1 MKVLT
6 KYFFLLAFICFLGL
20 NLYAQENALTIQEF
34 KKAVDIESNI
44 DRKVKL
50 LNDYSKKLRQT
61 IPDEAIDFS
70 SEALQLSRESDKN
83 NLIILSLISQGEAYF
98 YAKNINNADQALN
111 QAVKLAQSAALLDLE
126 LKATTVLGFIYID
139 SNPKKAYDYL
149 ADTKNKAEKAG
160 YQARLA
166 DVYARL
172 GDWFLAQNDGF
183 EEALNKY
190 AQAIEIYKELELL
203 DDLAYQLN
211 HVGETYLKRNDS
223 NKALLSFMEAY
234 GYGQNINNK
243 SIITN
248 ALNRIGFI
256 YSDAK
261 QDYVAALKYY
271 RECYRISK
279 NYNFINNG
287 QNLATALRGTMQCYE
302 YLAKFNAQNNNKFK
316 ADEYDKIY
324 RTYQEIYFQLRQS
337 DYSVAAI
344 RDGRNQTGNQ
354 NDPNSNNSRVYTN
367 PSPIDDEGNVIDVD
381 NNDGSLLE
389 EETVAEDR
397 GKIIKEL
404 SDSGE
409 LDKDSLNIFEKPQ
422 NTGTPKITQG
432 DSVNAAQSAPKNNYL
447 WLAVI
452 LILMTLTT
460 TYALI
465 KLHNSEKLIVA
476 QKKKL
481 HAFSE
486 RINRQEVVLREQENN
501 SNKKEIELAESYNKL
516 DDALLEKS
524 ALTQII
530 DEEVKPPLKKI
541 LEKSKDE
548 KINPLVIG
556 QSAKYALNLISSIV
570 DVQNL
575 EKDQIT
581 LHKDNYSVYKVARSA
596 LNQFSEVIK
605 EKGITIQNHI
615 KPFYYAE
622 FDEEIIERVF
632 LCLLENAIKYTSP
645 EGLITLDAWQA
656 SKDQSQFIS
665 VSLMDNGQRI
675 PMNAL
680 PFVFNK
686 YSPEEARPS
695 GLGMAYVKMAVEA
708 HQGTVDVIST
718 PDEGTRFVFVLPES
732 KVNPNANQGADANKM
747 SGFDYVE
754 VLPALN
760 DAEKELLKPFVDQ
773 ISGQKIYETSLLF
786 SKLSQ
791 IQSTDQENIELWVKQ
806 LKEAIFNLNEDKF
819 NKLLALV

>member
-6 KYFFLLAFICFLGL
+6 KYFSLLAFICFLGL
-20 NLYAQENALTIQEF
+20 NLYAQENALTLQEF
-34 KKAVDIESNI
+34 RKAVDNESNI

-70 SEALQLSRESDKN
+70 SEALQLSQESGKN

-98 YAKNINNADQALN
+98 YAENINDADQTLSR
-111 QAVKLAQSAALLDLE
+111 AVELAKSASLLDLE
-126 LKATTVLGFIYID
+126 LRASTVLGFIYID
-139 SNPKKAYDYL
+139 SNPKKAYDFL
-149 ADTKNKAEKAG
+149 AEAKNKAEDAG
-160 YQARLA
+160 NQARLA
-166 DVYARL
+166 DVYAKL
-172 GDWFLAQNDGF
+172 GDWFLVQNDGF

-234 GYGQNINNK
+234 NYGQSVNDK
-243 SIITN
+243 SIITS

-261 QDYVAALKYY
+261 KDYTSALKYY

-287 QNLATALRGTMQCYE
+287 QSLATALRGTMQCYE
-302 YLAKFNAQNNNKFK
+302 YLAKYNAQNNNRFK

-337 DYSVAAI
+337 DFSVASI
-344 RDGRNQTGNQ
+344 RDGQSNNNQ
-354 NDPNSNNSRVYTN
+354 NDANSNNSRVYTN
-367 PSPIDDEGNVIDVD
+367 PSPLDDEGNIID

-389 EETVAEDR
+389 EQTVAEDR
-397 GKIIKEL
+397 GKIIEEL
-404 SDSGE
+404 SASGE
-409 LDKDSLNIFEKPQ
+409 LDKDTLNLFEKTQ
-422 NTGTPKITQG
+422 NNDTPKITNNN
-432 DSVNAAQSAPKNNYL
+432 SVNAEQSTPKNNYL

-481 HAFSE
+481 HAYSE

-501 SNKKEIELAESYNKL
+501 SNKKEVELAESYNKL

-524 ALTQII
+524 ALTQIL

-556 QSAKYALNLISSIV
+556 QSAKYALNLISSII

-575 EKDQIT
+575 EKDHIT

-656 SKDQSQFIS
+656 SKDQRQFIS

-675 PMNAL
+675 PTNAL

-718 PDEGTRFVFVLPES
+718 PEEGTRFVFVLPES
-732 KVNPNANQGADANKM
+732 KVSPNTNQGANTNKI
-747 SGFDYVE
+747 SGFNYVE
-754 VLPALN
+754 VLPSLN
-760 DAEKELLKPFVDQ
+760 DTEKELLKPFVDQ

-791 IQSTDQENIELWVKQ
+791 IQSTDHENIELWVKQ
-806 LKEAIFNLNEDKF
+806 LKEAIFSLNEDKF